1 MSQVEIDEAELTGLK
16 NVAALFNKTL
26 NGKGREKLLRALKE
40 GSPELPIPELDAKDP
55 ILEEMRK
62 VTSSVDDLKKQIE
75 DEKTKREE
83 EKNLA
88 ALQTKWNDG
97 RAKVARQGY
106 SGDSLTALEKFM
118 EDNGVA
124 DHVIA
129 AAAFEK
135 LNPTPKPVDSTSGKF
150 DFFTQRADDSDKL
163 SKKLWSNDPT
173 YLDDAISQTLRD
185 LRGAA

>member
-1 MSQVEIDEAELTGLK
+1 MAQIEIDENELVGLK
-16 NVAALFNKTL
+16 NVATLFNKTL

-40 GSPELPIPELDAKDP
+40 GNPDLPIPELDAKDP

-62 VTSSVDDLKKQIE
+62 VTSSVDEIKKQIE
-75 DEKTKREE
+75 DEKSKREE

-88 ALQTKWNDG
+88 ALQSKWNEG
-97 RAKVARQGY
+97 RAKVAKQGY

-135 LNPTPKPVDSTSGKF
+135 LNPPAKPVDSVSGKF
-150 DFFTQRADDSDKL
+150 DFFTSRADDSDKL
-163 SKKLWSNDPT
+163 AKKLWSNDSS
-173 YLDDAISQTLRD
+173 YLDDAINQTLLD
-185 LRGAA
+185 MRGAA